1 MAATLAGKLKIKEGY
16 TLLTINAPRD
26 FEAILSPLPDDVTIT
41 NSGKE
46 YQQIHWFVLNQAQM
60 EKDLPKTLKLMIAK
74 SSEKQPVICWTYYP
88 KGTSGLQT
96 DLNRDKGW
104 EMLLKT
110 DVQWLNLISF
120 NDTWSSFAFRM
131 KTAADEKKT
140 ANKEERLIFQYA
152 DSKTKTI
159 RLPEDLAKAFTK
171 NKKAASAFEALAFSH
186 RREYVEWIITAKKEE
201 TRANRIQGTLEKL
214 LKGWKNPSN
223 Q

>member
-1 MAATLAGKLKIKEGY
+1 MAATLAGKLKIKEGFA
-16 TLLTINAPRD
+16 LLTINAPRD
-26 FEAILSPLPDDVTIT
+26 FEEILSPLPDDVTIT
-41 NSGKE
+41 SSGKN

-60 EKDLPKTLKLMIAK
+60 EKDLPKVLKLLTAK

-88 KGTSGLQT
+88 KGTSGIQT

-104 EMLLKT
+104 EILLKT
-110 DVQWLNLISF
+110 DFQWLNLISF

-131 KTAADEKKT
+131 KTATDEKKV

-159 RLPEDLAKAFTK
+159 RLPEDLAKAFAK
-171 NKKAASAFEALAFSH
+171 NKKAASVFEGLAFSH

-201 TRANRIQGTLEKL
+201 TRANRIQGTLERL
-214 LKGWKNPSN
+214 LKGWKNPAN
-223 Q
+223 N

>member
-41 NSGKE
+41 STGKE

-60 EKDLPKTLKLMIAK
+60 EKDMPKVMKLLAAK
-74 SSEKQPVICWTYYP
+74 SSEKEPVTCWTYYP

-110 DVQWLNLISF
+110 DFQWLNLISF

-131 KTAADEKKT
+131 KTSADEKKA

-159 RLPEDLAKAFTK
+159 RLPEDLAKAFSK
-171 NKKAASAFEALAFSH
+171 NKKAATAFEALAFSH

-223 Q
+223 H